1 MDDTPERLFEMV
13 FNQQFQFMAILSPDG
28 RVLKINQLALTQQGA
43 KREDYVGSYSGSPP
57 HGATCQSGKKFGS
70 NAYDKRHLNGH
81 RSKQK
86 ILIM

>member
-1 MDDTPERLFEMV
+1 MDDAPERLFEMV

-43 KREDYVGSYSGSPP
+43 KREDYVGKLFWESPAWRNLP
-57 HGATCQSGKKFGS
+57 EWKKFGS
-70 NAYDKRHLNGH
+70 NAYYKRHLNGH